1 MAETSTL
8 EITTQ
13 EMKRVDLFTI
23 SGRVDSSTA
32 PDLEEALQGR
42 LDSGRYNL
50 VLDMSDV
57 NYLSSAGL
65 RAMVSALRTCKR
77 KGGDVRV
84 ADPSERVQE
93 VLELAGL
100 DALFE
105 SYDDVT
111 VAVGSF

>member
-13 EMKRVDLFTI
+13 EMKRVDLITV

-32 PDLEEALQGR
+32 PELEEALQGR
-42 LDSGRYNL
+42 LDDGRYNL
-50 VLDMSDV
+50 VLDLSDV

-65 RAMVSALRTCKR
+65 RAMVSALRTCKG

-84 ADPSERVQE
+84 AAPSERVQE

-100 DALFE
+100 DALFK

-111 VAVGSF
+111 LAVGSF

>member
-13 EMKRVDLFTI
+13 EMKRVDLITV

-32 PDLEEALQGR
+32 PELEEALQERLNDGR
-42 LDSGRYNL
+42 HNL
-50 VLDMSDV
+50 VLDLSDV

-65 RAMVSALRTCKR
+65 RAMVSALRACKK

-84 ADPSERVQE
+84 ANPSERVQE

-111 VAVGSF
+111 LAVGSF

>member
-1 MAETSTL
+1 MSDGSTV

-13 EMKRVDLFTI
+13 EMKRVDLITI

-32 PDLEEALQGR
+32 PELEEVLQERMDQGHH
-42 LDSGRYNL
+42 NL
-50 VLDMSDV
+50 VLDFSGV

-65 RAMVSALRTCKR
+65 RAMVSALRTCKG

-84 ADPSERVQE
+84 AEPSERVQE

-100 DALFE
+100 DTLFK

-111 VAVGSF
+111 AAVGSF

>member
-13 EMKRVDLFTI
+13 EMKRVDLLTV

-32 PDLEEALQGR
+32 PELEDAFQGR
-42 LDSGRYNL
+42 LNNGRYNL
-50 VLDMSDV
+50 VLDMSEV

-65 RAMVSALRTCKR
+65 RAMVSALRTCKK

-111 VAVGSF
+111 LAVGSF

>member
-13 EMKRVDLFTI
+13 EMKRVDLITV

-32 PDLEEALQGR
+32 PELEEALQGR
-42 LDSGRYNL
+42 LDDGRHNL
-50 VLDMSDV
+50 VLDLSDV

-65 RAMVSALRTCKR
+65 RAMVSALRACKK

-84 ADPSERVQE
+84 ANPSERVEE

-105 SYDDVT
+105 SYDNVT
-111 VAVGSF
+111 LAVGSF